1 MKADEC
7 YPGRL
12 VRHRLGH
19 QKLMIVNTH
28 LEMLNEGHVVWVRTR
43 DEHLKIYDMS
53 PEEIEADG
61 VADSGNLS

>member
-7 YPGRL
+7 SPGRL
-12 VRHRLGH
+12 VRHRLGG

-28 LEMLNEGHVVWVRTR
+28 LETLPEGKVLWVRIR
-43 DEHLKIYDMS
+43 DEHLKMYDMS

-61 VADSGNLS
+61 VADDGNLS